1 MDSETQRSKTT
12 EQGISYREFELVQ
25 EFAKAK
31 LEAQSELQYEDL
43 SDYQIPPRT
52 QFSMLKKSAVSIK
65 YREITFNTTC
75 IRMFE
80 GITNV
85 LMSLSEKKQRLAVI
99 MRKEEGSATV
109 EWSRKKEDKY
119 VNKTI
124 TSLEFTDAIYKLMN
138 WDRNNRYKVL
148 GRISNSAEGL
158 ILVFELEEAIM
169 YDALPEEYV
178 DRKTGE
184 LKKRVKVYYP
194 EKYEGRIGNYYHD
207 YVATEQL
214 TMFENLD
221 EYNNGEKQNADS
233 TSQDSNSFADAMRP
247 AVLQENSATQTFA
260 QSGTYLGGPP
270 SERHDE

>member
-1 MDSETQRSKTT
+1 
-12 EQGISYREFELVQ
+12 
-25 EFAKAK
+25 
-31 LEAQSELQYEDL
+31 
-43 SDYQIPPRT
+43 
-52 QFSMLKKSAVSIK
+52 
-65 YREITFNTTC
+65 
-75 IRMFE
+75 
-80 GITNV
+80 
-85 LMSLSEKKQRLAVI
+85 
-99 MRKEEGSATV
+99 
-109 EWSRKKEDKY
+109 
-119 VNKTI
+119 
-124 TSLEFTDAIYKLMN
+124 MN

-184 LKKRVKVYYP
+184 VKKRVKVYYP

-233 TSQDSNSFADAMRP
+233 ES
-247 AVLQENSATQTFA
+247 
-260 QSGTYLGGPP
+260 
-270 SERHDE
+270 